1 MSKIFTLAKPRP
13 GDWNGLITI
22 AADIERDLNRAIPFR
37 FGTID
42 DGQYLVRNG
51 GSIVGAAAPGGAGA
65 PVGAGYITI
74 APDATLT
81 SERILG
87 VSAPLVLTDFGAG
100 GAAQISFQAQLANR
114 VLAGPV
120 AGGPAAPA
128 FRALVTADI
137 PDTALGAGLANSNS
151 FLRGDR
157 TWAVPSGSG
166 GAAMMMALDGK
177 RGEMG
182 FPGPPG
188 LGASGSGGVSNLDG
202 GVPGSVYGG
211 TVAIDGGAP

>member
-1 MSKIFTLAKPRP
+1 VSKIFTLAKPRP

-22 AADIERDLNRAIPFR
+22 AADIERDLNRAIPYR
-37 FGTID
+37 FGVIA

-51 GSIVGAAAPGGAGA
+51 GSIVGASAPGGAGA

-87 VSAPLVLTDFGAG
+87 VDPPLLLTDFGAG
-100 GAAQISFQAQLANR
+100 GAAQITFQTQAANR
-114 VLAGPV
+114 VLIGPTS
-120 AGGPAAPA
+120 GPAAVPT
-128 FRALVTADI
+128 FRALTPADI
-137 PDTALGAGLANSNS
+137 PDAALGAGLASSNT

-157 TWAVPSGSG
+157 TWAVPSGGG

-177 RGEMG
+177 PGPMG
-182 FPGPPG
+182 LPGPPG
-188 LGASGSGGVSNLDG
+188 LGGSGLSNLDG
-202 GVPGSVYGG
+202 GVPASVYGG
-211 TVAIDGGAP
+211 TFGIDGGAP